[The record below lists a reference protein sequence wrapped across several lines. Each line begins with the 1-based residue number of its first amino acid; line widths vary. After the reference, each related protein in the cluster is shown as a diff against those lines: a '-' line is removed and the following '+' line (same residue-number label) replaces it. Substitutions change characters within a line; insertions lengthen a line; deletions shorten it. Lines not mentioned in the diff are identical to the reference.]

1 MTTAT
6 TTPLPKVFSTCP
18 SANVSVAEPTRPA
31 TKHDRTYLNTSKYF
45 TIQTQTRQ
53 QRDAVPRHIRTV
65 AKLEPQGALKTRG
78 YSTNRLLRLIL
89 KVASSALDC
98 IPKLHT
104 QNVTRCF
111 NNLSGSYY
119 NKGKRIRLI
128 HLDDVCVGHIE
139 IRSSRASKAAKLP
152 FVRRCQSASLGL
164 WFNVGAKEHNLNKE
178 VGSHG

>member
-1 MTTAT
+1 M
-6 TTPLPKVFSTCP
+6 
-18 SANVSVAEPTRPA
+18 SVKPA
-31 TKHDRTYLNTSKYF
+31 AGQFNKQIVAAYS
-45 TIQTQTRQ
+45 QGRQ
-53 QRDAVPRHIRTV
+53 FGT
-65 AKLEPQGALKTRG
+65 E
-78 YSTNRLLRLIL
+78 
-89 KVASSALDC
+89 
-98 IPKLHT
+98 LHT